1 MPHQIAVLPGDGIGK
16 EVMPQGLRV
25 IEAAA
30 RRFNISLKVDHFDFA
45 CCDHY
50 LAHGEMMP
58 ANWKEQIGGHDA
70 IFFGAVGWPAAVPD
84 HISLWGSPD
93 QVSSGVRPIR
103 EPSTGEADAWREM
116 PPGGSGARRH

>member
-45 CCDHY
+45 NHK
-50 LAHGEMMP
+50 HP
-58 ANWKEQIGGHDA
+58 TK
-70 IFFGAVGWPAAVPD
+70 
-84 HISLWGSPD
+84 
-93 QVSSGVRPIR
+93 
-103 EPSTGEADAWREM
+103 
-116 PPGGSGARRH
+116 